1 MQKRKAAW
9 KFFILLFGAAKI
21 KTRWRKEMT
30 EKVYDLKSVKMP
42 RLAGSMLK
50 IFVKMLESKTI
61 GKLLLPKLIR
71 DAGIIDFRELKMT
84 EFPTYFPHWGN
95 QIGKS
100 SKLDLDSWA
109 LAKRP
114 SGKGFR
120 FTTIRNYADAYSSSA
135 TTPEK
140 IAGLALAAIE
150 ESNAG
155 GSGLK
160 AFISCQHDD
169 VLAQARAS
177 TKRWKE
183 GKPLSVFDGVPIAVK
198 DEVDMIPYGT
208 TFGTRFLGKTPVSE
222 DSTVVA
228 RMRAGGAMLL
238 GKANMNEIGIGIT
251 GLNVHHGT
259 PRNPYNPGHFSGGSS
274 SGSGVSVAAG
284 LCPAA
289 ISADGGGSIRIPA
302 SFCGAV
308 GIKATFGRISDY
320 NSRALCW
327 TVAHNGPIAATAEDA
342 ALMYAILAGPDPKD
356 PHTLNQPPVSL
367 DGFDNFNLS
376 DLKIGIFTPW
386 FEHACPETVAA
397 CRSMVGAFEDMGA
410 SVTEIEIPDLEAN
423 RVSLIITI
431 GTEMHATLSREYAA
445 QRTEFGLDVRTN
457 LALISNFTAFDY
469 IQAQRV
475 RTRTINS
482 FKRAFE
488 QVDLILTPTTGCPA
502 PPIPADALAMGESD
516 LTTLTEIMRFT
527 TAPNMTGLP
536 AISFPAGYTA
546 SGLPI
551 GCQLIGRAWD
561 EHLLLR
567 LAHAAEQVVER
578 RKPQV
583 HYSFLP
589 DL

>member
-1 MQKRKAAW
+1 
-9 KFFILLFGAAKI
+9 
-21 KTRWRKEMT
+21 MT
-30 EKVYDLKSVKMP
+30 EKVYDLRSVKMP
-42 RLAGSMLK
+42 RLSGSMLK
-50 IFVKMLESKTI
+50 IFVKMIESKLFS
-61 GKLLLPKLIR
+61 KLLLPKLIR
-71 DAGIIDFRELKMT
+71 DAGILDFRRLKLAESPT
-84 EFPTYFPHWGN
+84 CFPYWGS
-95 QIGKS
+95 QVSKS
-100 SKLDLDSWA
+100 SKLDLDSWVQT
-109 LAKRP
+109 KRP

-120 FTTIRNYADAYSSSA
+120 FTTTRDYAEAYRSGA
-135 TTPEK
+135 TTPE
-140 IAGLALAAIE
+140 IVAGLALAAIE
-150 ESNAG
+150 ESNTD

-160 AFISCQHDD
+160 AFIAWKHED

-177 TKRWKE
+177 AERWKA
-183 GKPLSVFDGVPIAVK
+183 GKPLSIFDGVPVAVK
-198 DEVDMIPYGT
+198 DEVDMVPYGT
-208 TFGTRFLGKTPVSE
+208 TFGTSFLGKTPVSE

-228 RMRAGGAMLL
+228 LMRSAGAMLL
-238 GKANMNEIGIGIT
+238 GKANMHEIGIGIT

-356 PHTLNQPPVSL
+356 PHTLGQPPVSL
-367 DGFDNFNLS
+367 DGFDNMNLG

-397 CRSMVGAFEDMGA
+397 CRGMVGAFKDMGA
-410 SVTEIEIPDLEAN
+410 AVAEIEIPDLEAN
-423 RVSLIITI
+423 RNSLNLTI
-431 GTEMHATLSREYAA
+431 GSEMYAALSHEYATE
-445 QRTEFGLDVRTN
+445 RTKFGLDVRTN
-457 LALISNFTAFDY
+457 LTLSSHFTAADY

-502 PPIPADALAMGESD
+502 PTIPADALALGESD

-527 TAPNMTGLP
+527 TPANMTGLP

-583 HYSFLP
+583 HYRFLP
-589 DL
+589 E

>member
-1 MQKRKAAW
+1 
-9 KFFILLFGAAKI
+9 
-21 KTRWRKEMT
+21 MT
-30 EKVYDLKSVKMP
+30 EKVYDLKSVRMP
-42 RLAGSMLK
+42 RLSGSMLK
-50 IFVKMLESKTI
+50 IFVKMIESKVF

-71 DAGIIDFRELKMT
+71 DAGIIDFRELKLA
-84 EFPTYFPHWGN
+84 ELPTFYPHWGN
-95 QIGKS
+95 QVSKS
-100 SKLDLDSWA
+100 AKLDLDSWVQT
-109 LAKRP
+109 KRP
-114 SGKGFR
+114 NGKGFHFASTR
-120 FTTIRNYADAYSSSA
+120 DYADAYRSGT
-135 TTPEK
+135 TTPIKVAE
-140 IAGLALAAIE
+140 LTLDAIE
-150 ESNAG
+150 DRNIG
-155 GSGLK
+155 GTGIN
-160 AFISCQHDD
+160 AFIACQHDD

-177 TKRWKE
+177 TERWKA
-183 GKPLSVFDGVPIAVK
+183 GKPLSIFDGVPVAVK
-198 DEVDMIPYGT
+198 DEMDMIPYGT
-208 TFGTRFLGKTPVSE
+208 TFGTGFLGKTQVSE

-238 GKANMNEIGIGIT
+238 GKVNMNEIGIGVT

-342 ALMYAILAGPDPKD
+342 ALTYAILAGPDPKD
-356 PHTLNQPPVSL
+356 PHTLNQPPVTL
-367 DGFDNFNLS
+367 NGFDNLKLS

-397 CRSMVGAFEDMGA
+397 CRSLVESFKDMGA
-410 SVTEIEIPDLEAN
+410 KVSEIEIPDLEAN
-423 RVSLIITI
+423 RISLIITI
-431 GTEMHATLSREYAA
+431 GTEMHAALSREYSA
-445 QRTEFGLDVRTN
+445 QRPDFGLDVRTN
-457 LALISNFTAFDY
+457 LALISNFTAADY
-469 IQAQRV
+469 VRAQRV
-475 RTRTINS
+475 RTRTINN
-482 FKRAFE
+482 FKRALDA
-488 QVDLILTPTTGCPA
+488 VDLILSPTTGCPA
-502 PPIPADALAMGESD
+502 PPIPADALEKGESD

-527 TAPNMTGLP
+527 PAANMTGLP
-536 AISFPAGYTA
+536 AISFPAGYTT

-551 GCQLIGRAWD
+551 GCQAIGRAWE

-578 RKPQV
+578 RKPQI
-583 HYSFLP
+583 HYRFLP
-589 DL
+589 DRE